1 MSSQPSEDNSLGTEI
16 DEVDYIHDI
25 DYGNDMSE
33 AVEADEAD
41 DFVDDDDD
49 EADEV
54 DEADEANEANDI
66 VENENDDD
74 ADEVDQVDEDESDSD
89 STIKKLLDKVLDEVS
104 NEGLFDEAGD
114 GGNFS
119 SSSSASQK
127 TRSVINTPR
136 FAKPTTRGR
145 RPPAVPRGDRV
156 SMPTERRN
164 SRPFALVPRR
174 GGMTPKNPRGEAEDS
189 SSLFISNWGFRSNL
203 IDQNGNFQRATTDLK
218 NYIVSYK
225 SKYLYFF
232 DLVNG
237 RYPQYVRTLPDKME
251 IWRMSFNVYASGFS
265 EFISHL
271 GKIVFFKRAKRTL
284 ISNNF

>member
-1 MSSQPSEDNSLGTEI
+1 MSSQSEENSLGSEI
-16 DEVDYIHDI
+16 DYVHDVVDK
-25 DYGNDMSE
+25 NDVNE
-33 AVEADEAD
+33 AVDFDETVDALETFDVFEHGDEAD
-41 DFVDDDDD
+41 D
-49 EADEV
+49 
-54 DEADEANEANDI
+54 ADEAGDANEA
-66 VENENDDD
+66 DD
-74 ADEVDQVDEDESDSD
+74 ADETYDVDKVNQVAEEDEIDSI
-89 STIKKLLDKVLDEVS
+89 STIKKLLEKVLDEVS
-104 NEGLFDEAGD
+104 NEESFDQAGD
-114 GGNFS
+114 GGNLAS
-119 SSSSASQK
+119 PSSASQK
-127 TRSVINTPR
+127 TRIVSNTSR
-136 FAKPTTRGR
+136 YAKPTTRGR

-174 GGMTPKNPRGEAEDS
+174 GGMTPKNPRGEAEDG

-225 SKYLYFF
+225 SKYLFFF

-271 GKIVFFKRAKRTL
+271 GKITVYF
-284 ISNNF
+284 